1 MSINPFVHLIAADM
15 RSDEK
20 AHIMQHNGKS
30 PLGMYLWRSTVGSQ
44 PVLVKLLWKG
54 MKLFYMMFDLLFA
67 ANMLY
72 WLYCIGTA
80 F

>member
-1 MSINPFVHLIAADM
+1 MSINPFVPLIAADM

-20 AHIMQHNGKS
+20 AHTMQHNGKS
-30 PLGMYLWRSTVGSQ
+30 PLGKYLWKDTVGSQ
-44 PVLVKLLWKG
+44 PVLVKWLWKG
-54 MKLFYMMFDLLFA
+54 MKLFYIAIDLVFVAHL
-67 ANMLY
+67 LY